1 MKFVLAFVA
10 LAMVAAVNAAPG
22 TFFGSTL
29 GLEALESIQVNA
41 KKLKL
46 AGADLEVDEGKLAAL
61 SAESQTI
68 ADATALLIAAVET
81 KASTYGMDVYEH
93 ET

>member
-22 TFFGSTL
+22 TFFGTTT
-29 GLEALESIQVNA
+29 GLEDLEAIQVNA
-41 KKLKL
+41 RKLKL
-46 AGADLEVDEGKLAAL
+46 AGEDLEVDEGKLAAL
-61 SAESQTI
+61 AGAAKTVE
-68 ADATALLIAAVET
+68 DATALLIAAVET
-81 KASTYGMDVYEH
+81 TAYTGDYPH